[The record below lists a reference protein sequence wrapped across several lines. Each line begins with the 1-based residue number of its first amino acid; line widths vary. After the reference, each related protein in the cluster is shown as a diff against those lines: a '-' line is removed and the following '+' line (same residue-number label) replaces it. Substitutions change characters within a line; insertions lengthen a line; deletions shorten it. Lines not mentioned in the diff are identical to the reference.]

1 MFLVFFFE
9 FLLCYFH
16 SLNAHDGCPLAS
28 HTDTFLAK
36 SSIVLTFCVRMF
48 LSHVKRSCGHT
59 YTFYGWRSG
68 AETRQADGPL
78 SFFFFSVSTSSTFL
92 LMASLCSFA
101 DSGLTS
107 LSFFSLAPN
116 LRAFSLFPS
125 GSKCSQIVWRLQTW
139 SWSVPRPCEGVC
151 FCIFSPCAT
160 VKLGAAF

>member
-1 MFLVFFFE
+1 MPSCILRTSCGCFLYCMFLAFFFE

-16 SLNAHDGCPLAS
+16 SLTARDGCPLAS

-36 SSIVLTFCVRMF
+36 SSIVLSFCVRMF

-78 SFFFFSVSTSSTFL
+78 FFFFCLNFVYVFVNGFVVQFHRFRPL
-92 LMASLCSFA
+92 L
-101 DSGLTS
+101 S
-107 LSFFSLAPN
+107 LSLFFPLAPN

-125 GSKCSQIVWRLQTW
+125 GSKCPQIV
-139 SWSVPRPCEGVC
+139 
-151 FCIFSPCAT
+151 
-160 VKLGAAF
+160 